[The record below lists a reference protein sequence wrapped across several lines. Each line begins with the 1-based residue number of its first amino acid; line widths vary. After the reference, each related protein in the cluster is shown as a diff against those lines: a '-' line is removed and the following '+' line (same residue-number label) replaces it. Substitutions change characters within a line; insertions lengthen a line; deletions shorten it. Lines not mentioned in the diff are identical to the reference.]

1 MKISTKG
8 RYGLRVLLDIALY
21 RVGDKPRMIREI
33 AANQEISEKYISRL
47 IIELR
52 KAGFVKSVRGAKG
65 GYTLMRKPEEIS
77 ILDVLEVMEGPV
89 CIVDCVSASGGEC
102 RRTMLCPTR
111 RMWTEINQK
120 IRDIFAGYTLLQR
133 RSRSGLLHLNF
144 RFCGSEFSQ
153 ISEKSAVLRDAAS
166 AGGQILPDHVS
177 FPQVRKFLRSRWRHR
192 ISADI

>member
-1 MKISTKG
+1 MCQFSFFICIWSVEDEKEEKRVSVFDTTCPGMYIEFEIRNLQRRSRVMKISTKG

-120 IRDIFAGYTLLQR
+120 IRDIFAGYTLQD
-133 RSRSGLLHLNF
+133 LLELYVSN
-144 RFCGSEFSQ
+144 GE
-153 ISEKSAVLRDAAS
+153 AVLDYC
-166 AGGQILPDHVS
+166 I
-177 FPQVRKFLRSRWRHR
+177 
-192 ISADI
+192 